1 MCSSLTLLPSALS
14 SKVAKHFGFNTF
26 WLSVWPRDAMV
37 SFRGRGARGATSACP
52 GQRFDVGDGD
62 TAVAFQ
68 QSLEV
73 REPDGFSGRW
83 LIIVD
88 KSWAVAWLIVLYIFK
103 C

>member
-1 MCSSLTLLPSALS
+1 M
-14 SKVAKHFGFNTF
+14 
-26 WLSVWPRDAMV
+26 
-37 SFRGRGARGATSACP
+37 
-52 GQRFDVGDGD
+52 
-62 TAVAFQ
+62 AFQ